1 MPEDWLAVA
10 LRSALYLDLMV
21 VFGVA
26 LFGVH
31 AMRESDRRSAMA
43 RQYVRVIGSAAALG
57 IGLSLASMVVM
68 AKAMT
73 GASAYAEL
81 SAHVFSMI
89 VTGTAVG
96 LALVMRAVALLA
108 VLAAVV
114 ALSTRPLPR
123 LSVLSAIGAV
133 ALATLAWAGHGA
145 MDDGMRGVFHL
156 VIDIAHLLAAGAWVG
171 ALVAFVMLASVA
183 KDASPEAADLLGR
196 ASNGFAHIG
205 TLIVAT
211 LVVTGVANY
220 FLIAGPTLDG
230 LPGTAYGNLLLVK
243 LALFALMLLLAAA
256 NRYRLSP
263 RLAAA
268 LCIGSYAEAVAVLR
282 RSLVMEAS
290 LAGLI
295 LVLVAWLGVLSPT
308 GA

>member
-1 MPEDWLAVA
+1 MPEDWLVVV
-10 LRSALYLDLMV
+10 LRFALYLDLMA

-31 AMRESDRRSAMA
+31 AMREGDRRSSIA
-43 RQYVRVIGSAAALG
+43 RQYVRVIGGAAGLG
-57 IGLSLASMVVM
+57 IGLSLASMAVM

-81 SAHVFSMI
+81 TAHVFSMI

-96 LALVMRAVALLA
+96 LALVMRTVALLA
-108 VLAAVV
+108 ACAAIV

-123 LSVLSAIGAV
+123 FWVLSAFGAV

-145 MDDGMRGVFHL
+145 MDDGMRGGFHL

-171 ALVAFVMLASVA
+171 ALVAFVMLASAA
-183 KDASPEAADLLGR
+183 KGASPEAVDLLGR
-196 ASNGFAHIG
+196 ASKGFARIG

-211 LVVTGVANY
+211 LAVTGVANY
-220 FLIAGPTLDG
+220 LLIVGPTAEG
-230 LPGTAYGNLLLVK
+230 LLSMAYGGLLLVK

-268 LCIGSYAEAVAVLR
+268 LRVGSYAEAVALLR

-308 GA
+308 GT

>member
-10 LRSALYLDLMV
+10 LRFALYLDLMV

-31 AMRESDRRSAMA
+31 AMREGDRRSSVA
-43 RQYVRVIGSAAALG
+43 RQYVRVIGGAAGLG
-57 IGLSLASMVVM
+57 IVLSLASMVVM

-81 SAHVFSMI
+81 TAHVFGMI
-89 VTGTAVG
+89 LTGTAVG
-96 LALVMRAVALLA
+96 LTGALRVAALLA
-108 VLAAVV
+108 ALAVV
-114 ALSTRPLPR
+114 VVCSARSLPR
-123 LSVLSAIGAV
+123 FGMLSAFGAA
-133 ALATLAWAGHGA
+133 ALVTLAWAGHGA
-145 MDDGMRGVFHL
+145 MDDGMRGTFHL
-156 VIDIAHLLAAGAWVG
+156 GIDVAHLLAAGAWVG
-171 ALVAFVMLASVA
+171 ALAAFVMLASA
-183 KDASPEAADLLGR
+183 ARGASLEAADLLGR

-220 FLIAGPTLDG
+220 LLIAGPTVDSL
-230 LPGTAYGNLLLVK
+230 LGTAYGNLLLVK

-268 LCIGSYAEAVAVLR
+268 LRVGSYGEAVTALR
-282 RSLVMEAS
+282 GSLVMEAS